1 VNLPAVGRH
10 GRSAVFLLVLVLLLL
25 SWLLGREA
33 GPLGPAAEPATAGFV
48 GSEGCAGCH
57 AGEYAAWQSSQH
69 AVAMQHATAASVLGD
84 FDDARFEYAGVT
96 STFFRRDG
104 RHFIRT
110 DGPDGRLTDF
120 AVEYTFGV
128 EPLQQYLVELPG
140 GRLQALSLAWDTR
153 PAEQG
158 GQRWFH
164 LYPSEQVDHRDELHW
179 TRRSQNWNFMCADCH
194 STAVRKAYDPATET
208 YATGYAE
215 VSAGCESCHGPG
227 SAHLAWAAKAGDDPA
242 KGLTIALDE
251 RRGVSWR
258 RDPATGQP
266 VRSEPRASDREIEVC
281 AQCHARRAQVAEGYH
296 AGRPFTD
303 HYLPSL
309 LDRELYFPDG
319 QQQDEVF
326 IWGSWLQ
333 SRMHGAGVTCSD
345 CHDPHSQALLAPGNA
360 VCAQCHSPATY
371 DAVTHHRHAP
381 GAAGS
386 QCVDCHMP
394 ARTYMV
400 VDPRRDHSMRVPRPD
415 ESVLHGTPNAC
426 NHCHVDQDADWAAA
440 AVRGW
445 LGRDA
450 RGSHAFTAIFQQAD
464 LGDARAA
471 AGLAD
476 LATDQNQP
484 AIVRAS
490 AIERLARLGE
500 ADPQLVRE
508 AARSNDPLLRLA
520 AVRLAD
526 ALPEGER
533 PALLAALLRDVR
545 LAVRIEAARSLT
557 PVQAGLSG
565 GYAADWRRAEGE
577 YRASLGYNA
586 DRPEAVVAL
595 GSLET
600 SLGSFAPALEAFA
613 RARRMEPTYVPA
625 YLNAAEALRL
635 QARDQDAIGMLAEGL
650 GAVPSSGPL
659 YHSLGLAQ
667 VRLGRR
673 EEAMESLRKAMEL
686 EPDEPRFTYV
696 YAVALHSTGSPR
708 QAMQLLRSA
717 LERWPGQRDMVEAL
731 AAFERDAGEA
741 VSSGLR

>member
-1 VNLPAVGRH
+1 
-10 GRSAVFLLVLVLLLL
+10 
-25 SWLLGREA
+25 
-33 GPLGPAAEPATAGFV
+33 
-48 GSEGCAGCH
+48 
-57 AGEYAAWQSSQH
+57 
-69 AVAMQHATAASVLGD
+69 MQHATAASVLGD

-96 STFFRRDG
+96 SAFFRRDG

-110 DGPDGRLTDF
+110 DGPDGRLADF
-120 AVEYTFGV
+120 EVKYTFGV
-128 EPLQQYLVELPG
+128 EPLQQYLVALPG
-140 GRLQALSLAWDTR
+140 GRLQAVSVAWDTR

-164 LYPSEQVDHRDELHW
+164 LYPGEQVDHRDELHW

-194 STAVRKAYDPATET
+194 STAVRKAYDPATDT

-227 SAHLAWAAKAGDDPA
+227 SAHVTWAAQPSEDPVQ
-242 KGLTIALDE
+242 GLTVAMEKGSL
-251 RRGVSWR
+251 
-258 RDPATGQP
+258 
-266 VRSEPRASDREIEVC
+266 PRQLEVC
-281 AQCHARRAQVAEGYH
+281 AQCHARRAQIAEGYH

-309 LDRELYFPDG
+309 LDSELYFPDG
-319 QQQDEVF
+319 QQKGEVF

-333 SRMHGAGVTCSD
+333 SRMHQAGVTCSD
-345 CHDPHSQALLAPGNA
+345 CHDPHSQALHVPGNA
-360 VCAQCHSPATY
+360 VCAQCHAPAVY
-371 DAVTHHRHAP
+371 EAATHHHHLP
-381 GAAGS
+381 GSTGS
-386 QCVDCHMP
+386 QCVECHMP

-415 ESVLHGTPNAC
+415 ESVSHGTPNAC
-426 NHCHVDQDADWAAA
+426 NQCHVDEDADWAAA

-464 LGDARAA
+464 TGDARAA

-500 ADPQLVRE
+500 ADPQLVRD
-508 AARSNDPLLRLA
+508 AARSDDPLLRLA

-545 LAVRIEAARSLT
+545 LAIRIEAARSLT

-565 GYAADWRRAEGE
+565 GYAADWRRAAGE

-635 QARDQDAIGMLAEGL
+635 QARDQEAIGMLAEGL
-650 GAVPSSGPL
+650 EAVRSSGPL

-696 YAVALHSTGSPR
+696 YAVALHSTGSTR
-708 QAMQLLRSA
+708 QAKQLLRAA

-731 AAFERDAGEA
+731 TAFERDAGEA
-741 VSSGLR
+741 VSPALR

>member
-1 VNLPAVGRH
+1 VNIPA
-10 GRSAVFLLVLVLLLL
+10 AVRAGLLAVVLAVLGLG
-25 SWLLGREA
+25 WLLGRGA
-33 GPLGPAAEPATAGFV
+33 ALPGSLTAATAPAEPVFV

-57 AGEYAAWQSSQH
+57 ATEYAAWQTSQH
-69 AVAMQHATAASVLGD
+69 AAAMQHATAASVLGD

-96 STFFRRDG
+96 SAFFRRDG

-110 DGPDGRLTDF
+110 DGPDGRLADF
-120 AVEYTFGV
+120 EVKYTFGV
-128 EPLQQYLVELPG
+128 EPLQQYLVALPG
-140 GRLQALSLAWDTR
+140 GRLQAVSVAWDTR

-164 LYPSEQVDHRDELHW
+164 LYPGEQVDHRDELHW

-194 STAVRKAYDPATET
+194 STAVRKAYDPATDT

-227 SAHLAWAAKAGDDPA
+227 SAHVTWAAQPSEDPVQ
-242 KGLTIALDE
+242 GLTVAMEKGSL
-251 RRGVSWR
+251 
-258 RDPATGQP
+258 
-266 VRSEPRASDREIEVC
+266 PRQLEVC
-281 AQCHARRAQVAEGYH
+281 AQCHARRAQIAEGYH

-309 LDRELYFPDG
+309 LDSELYFPDG
-319 QQQDEVF
+319 QQKGEVF

-333 SRMHGAGVTCSD
+333 SRMHQAGVTCSD
-345 CHDPHSQALLAPGNA
+345 CHDPHSQALHVPGNA
-360 VCAQCHSPATY
+360 VCAQCHAPAVY
-371 DAVTHHRHAP
+371 EAATHHHHLP
-381 GAAGS
+381 GSTGS
-386 QCVDCHMP
+386 QCVECHMP

-415 ESVLHGTPNAC
+415 ESVSHGTPNAC
-426 NHCHVDQDADWAAA
+426 NQCHVDEDADWAAA

-464 LGDARAA
+464 TGDARAA

-500 ADPQLVRE
+500 ADPQLVRD
-508 AARSNDPLLRLA
+508 AARSDDPLLRLA

-545 LAVRIEAARSLT
+545 LAIRIEAARSLT

-565 GYAADWRRAEGE
+565 GYAADWRRAAGE

-635 QARDQDAIGMLAEGL
+635 QARDQEAIGMLAEGL
-650 GAVPSSGPL
+650 EAVRSSGPL

-696 YAVALHSTGSPR
+696 YAVALHSTGSTR
-708 QAMQLLRSA
+708 QAKQLLRAA

-731 AAFERDAGEA
+731 TAFERDAGEA
-741 VSSGLR
+741 VSPALR

>member
-1 VNLPAVGRH
+1 MPA
-10 GRSAVFLLVLVLLLL
+10 AVRTGLLAAAILALL
-25 SWLLGREA
+25 SLGWLLGRSMDTSA
-33 GPLGPAAEPATAGFV
+33 PPRSADGPAAAAFV

-57 AGEYAAWQSSQH
+57 ASEFAAWQSSQH
-69 AVAMQHATAASVLGD
+69 AAAMQHATANSVLGD
-84 FDDARFEYAGVT
+84 FDGARLEYAGVT
-96 STFFRRDG
+96 STFFQRDG

-110 DGPDGRLTDF
+110 DGPDGRLEDF

-153 PAEQG
+153 PQEQG

-164 LYPSEQVDHRDELHW
+164 LYPDEQVDHLDELHW

-208 YATGYAE
+208 YATSYAE
-215 VSAGCESCHGPG
+215 ISAGCEACHGPG
-227 SAHLAWAAKAGDDPA
+227 SGHLAWAAQGGDDPA

-266 VRSEPRASDREIEVC
+266 VRSEPRASNREIDAC
-281 AQCHARRAQVAEGYH
+281 AQCHARRAQIAEGYH

-303 HYLPSL
+303 HYLPSV

-345 CHDPHSQALLAPGNA
+345 CHDPHTQSLNAPGNA
-360 VCAQCHSPATY
+360 VCAQCHAPAVY
-371 DAVTHHRHAP
+371 EAVTHHHHRP
-381 GAAGS
+381 GSSGS

-394 ARTYMV
+394 SRTYMV

-426 NHCHVDQDADWAAA
+426 NQCHVDQDADWAAA
-440 AVRGW
+440 ALRGW

-450 RGSHAFTAIFQQAD
+450 RGSHAFTAVFHQAD
-464 LGDARAA
+464 RGDARAA
-471 AGLAD
+471 LGLAGLAED
-476 LATDQNQP
+476 PEQP

-508 AARSNDPLLRLA
+508 AVRSHDPLLRLA

-526 ALPEGER
+526 ALPEAER
-533 PALLAALLRDVR
+533 PALLSPLLRDPR
-545 LAVRIEAARSLT
+545 LAVRIEAARSLA
-557 PVQAGLSG
+557 PVRVGLAGS
-565 GYAADWRRAEGE
+565 YEADWRAALGE
-577 YRASLGYNA
+577 YRSSLGYNA

-595 GSLET
+595 GSLEA
-600 SLGSFAPALEAFA
+600 SQGDLAAALEAFG
-613 RARRMEPTYVPA
+613 RARRMDPTYVPA
-625 YLNAAEALRL
+625 YLNAADALRV
-635 QARDQDAIGMLAEGL
+635 QAQDEEATALLAEGIDR
-650 GAVPSSGPL
+650 VPVSGHL
-659 YHSLGLAQ
+659 HHGLGLAQ

-673 EEAMESLRKAMEL
+673 KEAMESLRRAMEL
-686 EPDEPRFTYV
+686 EPDESRFAYV
-696 YAVALHSTGSPR
+696 YAVALHSEGSP
-708 QAMQLLRSA
+708 QAAMQLLRAS
-717 LERWPGQRDMVEAL
+717 LQRWPGQRDMVEAL
-731 AAFERDAGEA
+731 AAFEREAGA
-741 VSSGLR
+741 VVSPGLR

>member
-1 VNLPAVGRH
+1 MNIPA
-10 GRSAVFLLVLVLLLL
+10 AVRAGLLAVVLAVLGLG
-25 SWLLGREA
+25 WLLGRGA
-33 GPLGPAAEPATAGFV
+33 ALPGSLTAATAPAEPVFV

-57 AGEYAAWQSSQH
+57 ATEYAAWQTSQH
-69 AVAMQHATAASVLGD
+69 AAAMQHATAASVLGD

-96 STFFRRDG
+96 SAFFRRDG

-110 DGPDGRLTDF
+110 DGPDGRLADF
-120 AVEYTFGV
+120 EVKYTFGV
-128 EPLQQYLVELPG
+128 EPLQQYLVGLPG
-140 GRLQALSLAWDTR
+140 GRLQAVSVAWDTR

-164 LYPSEQVDHRDELHW
+164 LYPGEQVDHRDELHW

-194 STAVRKAYDPATET
+194 STAVRKAYDPATDT

-227 SAHLAWAAKAGDDPA
+227 SAHVTWAAQPSEDPVQ
-242 KGLTIALDE
+242 GLTVAMEKGSL
-251 RRGVSWR
+251 
-258 RDPATGQP
+258 
-266 VRSEPRASDREIEVC
+266 PRQLEVC
-281 AQCHARRAQVAEGYH
+281 AQCHARRAQIAEGYH

-309 LDRELYFPDG
+309 LDSELYFPDG
-319 QQQDEVF
+319 QQKGEVF

-333 SRMHGAGVTCSD
+333 SRMHQAGVTCSD
-345 CHDPHSQALLAPGNA
+345 CHDPHSQALHVPGNA
-360 VCAQCHSPATY
+360 VCAQCHAPAVY
-371 DAVTHHRHAP
+371 EAATHHHHLP
-381 GAAGS
+381 GSTGS
-386 QCVDCHMP
+386 QCVECHMP

-415 ESVLHGTPNAC
+415 ESVSHGTPNAC
-426 NHCHVDQDADWAAA
+426 NQCHVDEDADWAAA

-464 LGDARAA
+464 TGDARAA

-500 ADPQLVRE
+500 ADPQLVRD
-508 AARSNDPLLRLA
+508 AARSDDPLLRLA

-545 LAVRIEAARSLT
+545 LAIRIEAARSLS

-565 GYAADWRRAEGE
+565 GYAADWRRAAGE

-635 QARDQDAIGMLAEGL
+635 QARDQEAIGMLAEGL
-650 GAVPSSGPL
+650 EAVRSSGPL

-696 YAVALHSTGSPR
+696 YAVALHSTGSTR
-708 QAMQLLRSA
+708 QAKQLLRAA

-731 AAFERDAGEA
+731 TAFERDAGEA
-741 VSSGLR
+741 VSPALR